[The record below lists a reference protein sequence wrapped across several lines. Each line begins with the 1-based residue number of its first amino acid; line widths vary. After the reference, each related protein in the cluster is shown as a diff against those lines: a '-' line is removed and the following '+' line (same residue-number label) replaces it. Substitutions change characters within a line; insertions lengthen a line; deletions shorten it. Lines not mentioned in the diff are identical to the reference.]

1 MSADPGSAQRGEEVA
16 AAASNASTGNRS
28 ALAPA
33 LTTHVLDTS
42 RGRPGA
48 GMRVDFSA
56 VERDGATRVIRT
68 VTTDGN
74 GRARL
79 LEEHEMRVGRYELLF
94 HAAEYFRAAG
104 TSLPDPPFYD
114 RIPVR
119 FAIADPSV
127 HYHVPL
133 LVSPF
138 GYVTY
143 RGS

>member
-1 MSADPGSAQRGEEVA
+1 MSHDPGSSQRGEEVA
-16 AAASNASTGNRS
+16 AAASNASTEHRS
-28 ALAPA
+28 TLSPA

-48 GMRVDFSA
+48 GMRIEFSA
-56 VERDGATRVIRT
+56 VEHDGQTRMIRT
-68 VTTDGN
+68 VVTDDH

-79 LEEHEMRVGRYELLF
+79 LDEDEMRIGQYELVF
-94 HAAEYFRAAG
+94 HAADYFRAAG

-119 FAIADPSV
+119 FAIADPSS